1 MNMRA
6 PLALFVVCI
15 AGGAA
20 AAQISLVSVEQE
32 IEIGQQANEQ
42 VRKEVP
48 ELRDSQVA
56 AYVRGVG
63 TRLAGRAAGPKYP
76 YSFSVADYREING
89 CALPGGPVWINRGVL
104 QAATNESQVA
114 GVLAHEVAHVA
125 ERHAAGQLSKAMMA
139 NLGLGLL
146 GAVLGNGGGAGAAQA
161 AAGLLTNGIFLKF
174 SRDDER
180 EADRVGL
187 QLMRRAG
194 WDGRGMVELFEI
206 LQREARRNPGSVEQF
221 FSSHPSPEDR
231 IARLQAELGR
241 NSGTRNTRQFQTI
254 RTRLQRLP
262 PARPL
267 PR

>member
-1 MNMRA
+1 MRVPSTLMMVA
-6 PLALFVVCI
+6 V
-15 AGGAA
+15 AA
-20 AAQISLVSVEQE
+20 VSLTAQMSLVSVEQE
-32 IEIGQQANEQ
+32 IEIGRQANAQ

-48 ELRDSQVA
+48 ELRDGQVA
-56 AYVRGVG
+56 AYVRGMG
-63 TRLAGRAAGPKYP
+63 TRLAGRAPGPKYP
-76 YSFSVADYREING
+76 YSFSVADYREINAF
-89 CALPGGPVWINRGVL
+89 ALPGGSVWINRGVL

-125 ERHAAGQLSKAMMA
+125 QRHAAGQLSKAVVA

-146 GAVLGNGGGAGAAQA
+146 GAVLGNGGGAGVAQA

-206 LQREARRNPGSVEQF
+206 LQREAQRNPGSVEQF
-221 FSSHPSPEDR
+221 YSSHPSPEDR
-231 IARLQAELGR
+231 IARLQGELGR
-241 NSGTRNTRQFQTI
+241 NTGTRDTRQFQSI
-254 RTRLQRLP
+254 RARLQKLP
-262 PARPL
+262 PARSM
-267 PR
+267 PRQ